1 MNFNYDGKKMER
13 KIGGKEIYQAIW
25 LGEFVER
32 KLIGFGY
39 FLHEP
44 TIMFSSQIV
53 EKTKEENQE
62 KEMDQK
68 MCNMCFLVEYF
79 FYYFFYYTIYFCFLF
94 LFLVF
99 LFKRKDEKK

>member
-1 MNFNYDGKKMER
+1 MNFSYDGKKMER

-53 EKTKEENQE
+53 EKTKRGKPRERNGPKNVQH
-62 KEMDQK
+62 
-68 MCNMCFLVEYF
+68 
-79 FYYFFYYTIYFCFLF
+79 
-94 LFLVF
+94 VF
-99 LFKRKDEKK
+99 SC